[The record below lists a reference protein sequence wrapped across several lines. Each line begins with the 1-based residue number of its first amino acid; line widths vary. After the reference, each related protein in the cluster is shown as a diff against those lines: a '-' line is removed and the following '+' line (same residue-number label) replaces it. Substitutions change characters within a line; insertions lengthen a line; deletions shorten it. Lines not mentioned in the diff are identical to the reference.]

1 MTAIVILCSASALA
15 LAPLFDHSLSYWSY
29 DGPYSVCCGDLDND
43 NDLDLAVANMAS
55 DNGSVLLGNG
65 DGTLSQASG
74 NTSASVHP
82 PVTLLVGPLRIAKRD
97 SIQHAGVSKTY
108 NSHGK
113 LTNIVDEEQ
122 NVTLYEYYE
131 TLDGVTSLD
140 STTSR
145 TGGAYLARRISDT
158 EYPAWLGARSD
169 SVFHDLDIGAAGSQS
184 GQNPQTT
191 TIKGEME
198 YDKRGNATKRI
209 DDRGVVNEYGRK
221 ITDGTDTATA
231 LVRFDFT
238 PVKNGFPVAVDDD
251 YGATEDV
258 TLVIDAAGG
267 VLANDRD
274 IGGDVLTAV
283 LESDVS
289 NGVLNLNA
297 DGSFDYTPNTDF
309 SGVDIFTYRADD
321 GLLTSAVAT
330 VTINVK
336 SALDPDA
343 VVILPLDE
351 GSGTVAGDVSG
362 MGNDGTLINGSLF
375 EATTADG
382 SASAVRFDGT
392 DDLIDLGV
400 LDVNGTGLTL
410 AARFNGVT
418 FPGPSKDPRLISKA
432 SDVFADD
439 HVFMLS
445 TIESGT
451 AVRLRG
457 RVRVGGVTRTLIAT
471 SGDIQVGQ
479 WYHAAFTY
487 DGTTMRL
494 YLDGVEVGST
504 PLSGAVDMDPTMAV
518 AVGGQP
524 VGAGARCFDGL
535 LDDVRILQRALD
547 VNELLSIV
555 GGNKIPV
562 VLDDGPYT
570 VPEGGT
576 HTEAAPGLLANDS
589 DADGGPLSVNTTPV
603 TPPVNGT
610 VTLSAGGGFVYTH
623 DGSETSADSLE
634 YEITDE
640 RATATAWVRFDITP
654 VNDAPV
660 AQDDDYQ
667 AEQDKPLVVAAA
679 AGVLAN
685 DTDEDLDTLE
695 AVLESDVSNG
705 VLNLNADGSFDY
717 TPNNGFNGTDG
728 FTYRARDAGMLTS
741 DLANV
746 EISVQADGSN
756 DPPRIVSGTIAFVK
770 QVVHDQATRTHAV
783 VAADLDADG
792 DLDMA
797 GTSET
802 DGMVYWY
809 ENDGNGGFVTHV
821 VDADLVGAYPL
832 HQGDVDLD
840 GDPDLLSCG
849 YYADEIV
856 WYENDGSAQF
866 TRHVVDATADGPHS
880 VVTGDM
886 DNDGDIDL
894 VATHQD
900 YGNAV
905 VWYENDGNEG
915 FILHMIDDDA
925 TGAKRAEYA
934 DIDGDGDMDVV
945 AGSFYAQEVVWYEN
959 DGSENFTK
967 RIIDQ
972 PANGTYFVFPVD
984 IDDDDDLDVLGAI
997 NLENQV
1003 ALYINDGSGN
1013 FTAQI
1018 IDDGAYHVRS
1028 VAAADVDGD
1037 GDLDPLS
1044 ANHDENLVAWYEND
1058 GAGGFT
1064 KRVVDY
1070 DAYAPYGVT
1079 PIDIDFDGDVDV
1091 LTAIKLDNT
1100 IAVNYQ
1106 IRSHLA
1112 SLATAGGTL
1121 VIDAAHLLT
1130 ADTDDG
1136 PAGLTYTLTDA
1147 PDWGEIRK
1155 NGVMVPEG
1163 GTFTQ
1168 QDINNSLVTYVHDGS
1183 ASCSDRFDFSV
1194 ADGGEDGVMPAAG
1207 TFAINLPAVIF
1218 GHWPLDEGSGI
1229 VAGDVSGMGNDGT
1242 LVNGAVFEATTGD
1255 GSASAVRFD
1264 GVDDRIDLGF
1274 LDVNGPGF
1282 TLAAWF
1288 NAVTFPGTSN
1298 DPRLISKASSASEND
1313 HVFMLGMFR
1322 WLRETEWSPPEVR
1335 LRGRVRIGGVT
1346 TTVIAPMGN
1355 LDTGTW
1361 YHAALTY
1368 DGATLRLYLDG
1379 VQVGGATGLSGPVD
1393 TAPTMAVAIGGQPPG
1408 AGDRFFDGLI
1418 DDVRIVQRAL
1428 TAEELLAIVGTPGVA
1443 VVAKDILATSGPN
1456 ELQPVLYQ
1464 NRPNPFNPTTVIS
1477 YELADAGDVELRV
1490 YNVRGALVKVLESA
1504 YRPAGRHDIT
1514 WDATNDRGERV
1525 ASGVYFYQLQTAAFS
1540 RTRKMVFLR

>member
-1 MTAIVILCSASALA
+1 MCITAIAILCPAGALA
-15 LAPLFDHSLSYWSY
+15 LAPLFDHSPSYWPY
-29 DGPYSVCCGDLDND
+29 DGPYSVRCGDLDGD
-43 NDLDLAVANMAS
+43 ND
-55 DNGSVLLGNG
+55 
-65 DGTLSQASG
+65 
-74 NTSASVHP
+74 
-82 PVTLLVGPLRIAKRD
+82 R
-97 SIQHAGVSKTY
+97 AGVSRTY
-108 NSHGK
+108 NSLGK
-113 LTNIVDEEQ
+113 LTGVVDE
-122 NVTLYEYYE
+122 
-131 TLDGVTSLD
+131 
-140 STTSR
+140 
-145 TGGAYLARRISDT
+145 
-158 EYPAWLGARSD
+158 
-169 SVFHDLDIGAAGSQS
+169 
-184 GQNPQTT
+184 GQNISLHGYNT
-191 TIKGEME
+191 
-198 YDKRGNATKRI
+198 
-209 DDRGVVNEYGRK
+209 
-221 ITDGTDTATA
+221 TDGTDTATA
-231 LVRFDFT
+231 LKRFDFT
-238 PVKNGFPVAVDDD
+238 PVKNGLPVAVDDD

-258 TLVIDAAGG
+258 SLVIDAAGG

-274 IGGDVLTAV
+274 IGGGVLKAVLESDVSNGVLNLNADGSFDYTPNPNFNGEDTFTYRVNDGFFDSNLGEVTLTVDPVNDAPVAVDDSCETDENTPLARDAAGGVLANDTDVDGPAMTAV

-297 DGSFDYTPNTDF
+297 DGSFDYTPNTNF
-309 SGVDIFTYRADD
+309 SGLDVFTYRTDD
-321 GLLTSAVAT
+321 GLLTSDVAT
-330 VTINVK
+330 VTIDVK
-336 SALDPDA
+336 SGPDPDA

-351 GSGTVAGDVSG
+351 GSGTVAGDASG
-362 MGNDGTLINGSLF
+362 MGNDGTLINGASF
-375 EATTADG
+375 EATTGDG
-382 SASAVRFDGT
+382 SASAVRFDGV

-410 AARFNGVT
+410 AAWFNGVT
-418 FPGPSKDPRLISKA
+418 FPGTSKDPRLISKA
-432 SDVFADD
+432 SSVFAND

-445 TIESGT
+445 TISSGT

-457 RVRVGGVTRTLIAT
+457 RVRIGGVTKTLIAT
-471 SGDIQVGQ
+471 SGDIQVGR
-479 WYHAAFTY
+479 WYHAALTY
-487 DGTTMRL
+487 DGSTMRL
-494 YLDGVEVGST
+494 YLDAVEVGST
-504 PLSGAVDMDPTMAV
+504 PLGGAVDMDPTMAV

-524 VGAGARCFDGL
+524 VGAGPRFFDGL

-547 VNELLSIV
+547 AYELLSIV
-555 GGNKIPV
+555 GGNQIPV
-562 VLDDGPYT
+562 AMDDGPYT
-570 VPEGGT
+570 AAEGAT
-576 HTEAAPGLLANDS
+576 HTEPAPGLLANDT
-589 DADGGPLSVNTTPV
+589 DGDGDPLSVNTTPV
-603 TPPVNGT
+603 TPPVNGA
-610 VTLSAGGGFVYTH
+610 VTLSADGGFVYTH

-634 YEITDE
+634 YGITDGG
-640 RATATAWVRFDITP
+640 ATATAWVRFDITP

-667 AEQDKPLVVAAA
+667 TEPNTALVVAAA

-685 DTDEDLDTLE
+685 DTDVDGPAMT

-705 VLNLNADGSFDY
+705 VLNLNADGSFNY
-717 TPNNGFNGTDG
+717 TPNSNFSGLDV
-728 FTYRARDAGMLTS
+728 FTYRADDGLLIS
-741 DLANV
+741 NSANV
-746 EISVQADGSN
+746 EISVQADSHN
-756 DPPRIVSGTIAFVK
+756 DPPRIVSGTMAFMK

-783 VAADLDADG
+783 VVTDLDDDG

-802 DGMVYWY
+802 NGMVYWY

-821 VDADLVGAYPL
+821 VDADLVGAYPI
-832 HQGDVDLD
+832 HTGDVDLD

-849 YYADEIV
+849 YYADMIV
-856 WYENDGSAQF
+856 WYENNGSAEF
-866 TRHVVDATADGPHS
+866 TRHVVDATANGPHS

-886 DNDGDIDL
+886 DDDGDIDL
-894 VATHQD
+894 VATHQE
-900 YGNAV
+900 GNSV

-915 FILHMIDDDA
+915 FTLRMIDNTA

-934 DIDGDGDMDVV
+934 DIDDDGDWDVV

-972 PANGTYFVFPVD
+972 PANGTYYVLPVD
-984 IDDDDDLDVLGAI
+984 IDGDNDCDVLGAI

-1003 ALYINDGSGN
+1003 AFYVNDGSGN

-1018 IDDGAYHVRS
+1018 IDDAAYHVRS

-1037 GDLDPLS
+1037 GDLDPIS

-1064 KRVVDY
+1064 KHVVDY

-1091 LTAIKLDNT
+1091 PSAIKLDNT

-1112 SLATAGGTL
+1112 SLASAGGTL
-1121 VIDAAHLLT
+1121 VIDATHLLT
-1130 ADTDDG
+1130 IDADDG

-1147 PDWGEIRK
+1147 PDRGEVRR
-1155 NGVMVPEG
+1155 NGVTVPEG

-1183 ASCSDRFDFSV
+1183 ATCSDRFDFSV

-1207 TFAINLPAVIF
+1207 TFAINLPAALL
-1218 GHWPLDEGSGI
+1218 GHWPLDEGVGTI
-1229 VAGDVSGMGNDGT
+1229 AGDASGMGNDGT

-1264 GVDDRIDLGF
+1264 GVDDRIDLGS

-1288 NAVTFPGTSN
+1288 NAVTFPGTSM

-1322 WLRETEWSPPEVR
+1322 WPRESEWSPPEAR

-1346 TTVIAPMGN
+1346 TTAIASMGN
-1355 LDTGTW
+1355 LETDTW

-1379 VQVGGATGLSGPVD
+1379 MQVGGATGLSGPVD
-1393 TAPTMAVAIGGQPPG
+1393 AAPTMAVAIGGQPPG

-1428 TAEELLAIVGTPGVA
+1428 TADELLAIVGTPEA
-1443 VVAKDILATSGPN
+1443 APMKKDIPATSGHD
-1456 ELQPVLYQ
+1456 ESQPVLHQ

-1477 YELADAGDVELRV
+1477 YELADAGDVEIRV
-1490 YNVRGALVKVLESA
+1490 YDARGTLVKVLESA
-1504 YRPAGRHDIT
+1504 FRPAGRHDIT

-1525 ASGVYFYQLQTAAFS
+1525 ASGVYFYHLQTPAFS
-1540 RTRKMVFLR
+1540 RTGKMVLLR